1 MIIPELPSYLA
12 SLGGEEYIGLI
23 IALFTVTAGLS
34 RPFSGKLT
42 DRWGRIPVMVFGAVV
57 SAIAALLYPLLCS
70 VTGFLLIRFFHGM
83 STGFK
88 PTGTSAYIADIV
100 PVNRRGEAM
109 GISGFSASL
118 GMAFGP
124 SIGPLIAENYSMDA
138 LFYIS
143 SVFAFM
149 SIAILLGMKETST
162 ESSSFKWSFL
172 KIKKHEIIEPKVLA
186 PALSLVLLVY
196 SFGVVLTVTPD
207 FSEHLGIENKGLFF
221 TVFTVSS
228 MLVRFLGGKASDKY
242 GRVIVLII
250 SSVLMVISMV
260 LVGLANDQFIFLLGA
275 FFFGLGV
282 GIGSPTTMAW
292 TIDLSEKRFRG
303 RALATTYIA
312 LEVGIGSGAIMA
324 GWLYSGDITRMP
336 YVFGS
341 AAILAFVAL
350 IYLIVHK
357 IKVKGDLQV

>member
-1 MIIPELPSYLA
+1 
-12 SLGGEEYIGLI
+12 
-23 IALFTVTAGLS
+23 
-34 RPFSGKLT
+34 
-42 DRWGRIPVMVFGAVV
+42 
-57 SAIAALLYPLLCS
+57 
-70 VTGFLLIRFFHGM
+70 
-83 STGFK
+83 
-88 PTGTSAYIADIV
+88 
-100 PVNRRGEAM
+100 
-109 GISGFSASL
+109 
-118 GMAFGP
+118 
-124 SIGPLIAENYSMDA
+124 MDA

-149 SIAILLGMKETST
+149 SIAILLGMKETS
-162 ESSSFKWSFL
+162 EEASDFKWSFL
-172 KIKKHEIIEPKVLA
+172 KIKRHEIIEPKVLA

-207 FSEHLGIENKGLFF
+207 FSDHLGIENKGLFF

-228 MLVRFLGGKASDKY
+228 MLVRFIGGKASDKY

-260 LVGLANDQFIFLLGA
+260 LVGMATDQFVFLLGA

-292 TIDLSEKRFRG
+292 TIDLSEERFRG

-324 GWLYSGDITRMP
+324 GWLYGGDISRMP

-341 AAILAFVAL
+341 AAILAFIAL
-350 IYLIVHK
+350 IYLIAHK
-357 IKVKGDLQV
+357 MRVKGDLQV